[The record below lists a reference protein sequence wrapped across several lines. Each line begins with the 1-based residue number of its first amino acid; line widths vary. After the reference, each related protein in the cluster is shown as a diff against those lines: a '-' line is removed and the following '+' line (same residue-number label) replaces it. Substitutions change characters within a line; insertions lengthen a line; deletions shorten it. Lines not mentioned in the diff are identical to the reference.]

1 MTWDG
6 ARNPLQG
13 VAVEESVL
21 VGLRVK
27 GVQTTL
33 PKCWLRRQRLERGCC
48 LLAPPDPHSTCSSS
62 AFARLWPARMGSS
75 LEMLVTCAIQVT

>member
-6 ARNPLQG
+6 ARNPLHG
-13 VAVEESVL
+13 VVVEESIL
-21 VGLRVK
+21 GLRVK

-33 PKCWLRRQRLERGCC
+33 PDCWLRRQRLERGCC
-48 LLAPPDPHSTCSSS
+48 LLALPGPHSTCSSS

-75 LEMLVTCAIQVT
+75 LEMLVTCVIQVT